1 MVLFVNLCSQDK
13 IYDALIPSLALD
25 PRAKRNSQYH
35 THSQNSPLPDFCRQ
49 IANNFQ
55 SILDEWM
62 NFRSFNIHWCVIT
75 KALFRAF
82 KKAHNYNAKE
92 ALLGCS
98 FSFDQHKRLKAYRY
112 ELYKAKRITRTIQT
126 IYLNA

>member
-1 MVLFVNLCSQDK
+1 
-13 IYDALIPSLALD
+13 
-25 PRAKRNSQYH
+25 
-35 THSQNSPLPDFCRQ
+35 
-49 IANNFQ
+49 
-55 SILDEWM
+55 
-62 NFRSFNIHWCVIT
+62 VIT

-112 ELYKAKRITRTIQT
+112 ELNKARITRTIQT